1 MKILVLGG
9 TGKIGAAVA
18 WDLAREDGVG
28 AVGLVARSAEALRR
42 TERWIG
48 SEKIVL
54 HPGDVT
60 GPDLEGVLGGYE
72 VVVIALPDRR
82 TSYRAAHQAI
92 AQGVHVVDML
102 EEYHRRP
109 DPYET
114 EGLELPPGMT
124 AAEYGEWLHEQALRN
139 EVTFLDGIGFAPGI
153 SNITVGEGIRKLDQA
168 VSAVARVGGIPDK
181 AAAARHPLR
190 YMVTWAFDHVLREY
204 MIKVQV
210 KKDGQVVEV
219 DALTDRETFPFRQFG
234 VDEVLECAITPG
246 MPSFIYTRP
255 ELRDFAEKTIRWP
268 GHYAAVDVLR
278 ECGLLDLKPV
288 QIDGV
293 EVVPREVLAR
303 VLSPRLRPGPE
314 EGDVCVMWNT
324 VLGTKA
330 GRPARVDYYLWD
342 TADPRTGISAMARV
356 TGFAAAIGARF
367 VGEGKIR
374 TRGIVAPEDAI
385 GGDLYPEFIAELA
398 RRGIAVREVESL
410 S

>member
-1 MKILVLGG
+1 MKILVFGG
-9 TGKIGAAVA
+9 TGKIGATVA
-18 WDLAREDGVG
+18 WDLVREDSIE
-28 AVGLVARSAEALRR
+28 AVGLVSRSPDALQR
-42 TERWIG
+42 TKQWIG
-48 SEKIVL
+48 SEKVVL
-54 HPGDVT
+54 HPGDVA
-60 GPDLEGVLGGYE
+60 GGGVRKVLADYD
-72 VVVIALPDRR
+72 VVVNALPDRR

-92 AQGVHVVDML
+92 EHGVHVVDML

-124 AAEYGEWLHEQALRN
+124 AEEYGEWLHEQALRN

-153 SNITVGEGIRKLDQA
+153 SNITVGEGIRKLDRA
-168 VSAVARVGGIPDK
+168 RSAVARVGGIPEK

-210 KKDGQVVEV
+210 KKNGRVVEV

-234 VDEVLECAITPG
+234 VNETLECAITPG

-255 ELRDFAEKTIRWP
+255 ELGDFAEKTIRWP

-278 ECGLLDLKPV
+278 ECGLLDLDPV
-288 QIDGV
+288 RLDGMA
-293 EVVPREVLAR
+293 VVPREFLAR
-303 VLSPRLRPGPE
+303 LLTPRLQPRPGE
-314 EGDVCVMWNT
+314 RDVCVMWNT

-330 GRPARVDYYLWD
+330 GRQARVDYYLWD
-342 TADPRTGISAMARV
+342 EADPVTGISSMARV

-367 VGEGKIR
+367 VGAGKIR
-374 TRGIVAPEDAI
+374 GRGIVPPEDAI
-385 GGDLYPEFIAELA
+385 TSELYPEFIADLA
-398 RRGIAVREVESL
+398 RRGIAVREVES
-410 S
+410 SS

>member
-18 WDLAREDGVG
+18 WDLAREDSVG
-28 AVGLVARSAEALRR
+28 TVGLFARSAEALRR
-42 TERWIG
+42 TKRWIG

-60 GPDLEGVLGGYE
+60 GPDLEKVLGEYE

-109 DPYET
+109 DLYET
-114 EGLELPPGMT
+114 EGLELPAGMT
-124 AAEYGEWLHEQALRN
+124 AAEYGEWLHEQALCN

-181 AAAARHPLR
+181 AAASRHPLR

-246 MPSFIYTRP
+246 MPSFIHTRP

-278 ECGLLDLKPV
+278 ECGLLDLEPV
-288 QIDGV
+288 QIDGAA
-293 EVVPREVLAR
+293 VVPREVLAR
-303 VLSPRLRPGPE
+303 VLSPRLRPGPG

-342 TADPRTGISAMARV
+342 EADPRTGISAMARV

-367 VGEGKIR
+367 VGAGKVR
-374 TRGIVAPEDAI
+374 KRGIVAPEDAI
-385 GGDLYPEFIAELA
+385 GGDLYPEFIAELS
-398 RRGIAVREVESL
+398 RRDIAVREVESL